1 MKSALSVVLL
11 LAIFTQSG
19 LAQEAKKEK
28 PNREEQ
34 NKKVMEEVQGLYKQ
48 WQAAFNAKDAAA
60 LSKLYNVKT
69 DVLFDDDVRRRSRKE
84 MAKYFREEFK
94 NKPNVKQTL
103 TEVEYQILS
112 PRIVVETG
120 VWQNMGGTDESAPSG
135 GRYAAIWAKKKGKW
149 VIVHDRGWPVSTE
162 K

>member
-1 MKSALSVVLL
+1 MKSALSIVLL

-34 NKKVMEEVQGLYKQ
+34 KKKTLEEVQKFAKQ
-48 WQAAFNAKDAAA
+48 WQTAFNAKDVQS
-60 LSKLYNVKT
+60 LSKLYDVKT

-84 MAKYFREEFK
+84 MAKFFKEEFK
-94 NKPNVKQTL
+94 AKPNMKQAT
-103 TEVEYQILS
+103 TEVEFEILS
-112 PRIVVETG
+112 PRFVVETG
-120 VWQNMGGTDESAPSG
+120 VWQNLGATDESGPNR
-135 GRYAAIWAKKKGKW
+135 GRYSAIWAKKKGKW
-149 VIVHDRGWPVSTE
+149 VIVHDRAWPVSTE